1 MFLVLADCRLVKPL
15 RSCRGDGA
23 ACVLCV
29 GERER
34 VEQTDTLLVLKASG
48 FQISLFLRLPLNQC
62 GQECCSSV
70 RLTLPHLRSF
80 LHLLRSSLGD
90 SWRKTLFENT
100 IAVVCFFFP
109 FCLPSSFFPPPL
121 SFSPFPPSV
130 FLFTRSHLSNPTPL
144 RLPLF
149 FLQLEVRDGFR
160 NTD

>member
-29 GERER
+29 GERESG
-34 VEQTDTLLVLKASG
+34 TDWHSVGPEGIWISDQPLPPSPSEPVRPGMLLLRASHPSTPSLLPSPPLFISPRLLKA
-48 FQISLFLRLPLNQC
+48 
-62 GQECCSSV
+62 
-70 RLTLPHLRSF
+70 
-80 LHLLRSSLGD
+80 
-90 SWRKTLFENT
+90 TLFENT

-144 RLPLF
+144 RLPPF
-149 FLQLEVRDGFR
+149 FLQLEVQDGFR